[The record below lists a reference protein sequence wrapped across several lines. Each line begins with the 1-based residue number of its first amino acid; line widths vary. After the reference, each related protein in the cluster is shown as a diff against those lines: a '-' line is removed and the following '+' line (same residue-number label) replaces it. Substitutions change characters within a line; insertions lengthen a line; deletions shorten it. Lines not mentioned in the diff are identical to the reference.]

1 VVKLFV
7 ATVDTSS
14 SATFLGVTV
23 QLRAHRV
30 GWLSNEEHV
39 MGQSKYE
46 SQLPTVA
53 GIVEDRPVT
62 WTDENALALKERR
75 VWIEANGLPLADL
88 QVLKL
93 D

>member
-1 VVKLFV
+1 MDQRKDIARLPVLPI
-7 ATVDTSS
+7 
-14 SATFLGVTV
+14 
-23 QLRAHRV
+23 
-30 GWLSNEEHV
+30 EE
-39 MGQSKYE
+39 
-46 SQLPTVA
+46 
-53 GIVEDRPVT
+53 EDRPVT